1 MAYEHL
7 MSKLDEELSGLDKKV
22 AQGHDLDEKEY
33 MCAKTWAK
41 TLVSLKT
48 DAAMDEEY
56 GDEEYEASYR
66 GQRRDP
72 MGRFSREGGRPGNSY
87 RRSMYPYPIYP
98 SYRGGRNGA
107 RNGGGYSY
115 HDGEDDPMM
124 KLQEAYDN
132 AASEQ
137 ERKTIRKLMEQMEG

>member
-1 MAYEHL
+1 MAYDHL
-7 MSKLDEELSGLDKKV
+7 MEKLDQELTDLDKKV

-48 DAAMDEEY
+48 NDAMDEEY
-56 GDEEYEASYR
+56 GEEEYEASYR
-66 GQRRDP
+66 GQRRDS
-72 MGRFSREGGRPGNSY
+72 MGRYSREGRNEGSY
-87 RRSMYPYPIYP
+87 RRSMYSYPMYP
-98 SYRGGRNGA
+98 SYRGGSRRGTRN
-107 RNGGGYSY
+107 GYSY
-115 HDGEDDPMM
+115 HDGNEDDPMM